1 MQSITIEKYAGC
13 KRISYTAHNE
23 PKLFMKSQLYVC
35 QYGNSTRFA
44 THFTVNHALKICIK
58 KHSWRHDDK
67 EIKCDFKK
75 DLTPNC
81 STLQRQFIKISE
93 LLEQT
98 HSIDTSKVHYLCAH
112 LKTISCRHI
121 HIQLQYVTRQRITSR
136 K

>member
-1 MQSITIEKYAGC
+1 MRILLEFINQNNSKILHCAQRLVVSSSKKYVVIMQSITIEKYAGC

-58 KHSWRHDDK
+58 KHSWRRDDK

-93 LLEQT
+93 LLE
-98 HSIDTSKVHYLCAH
+98 
-112 LKTISCRHI
+112 
-121 HIQLQYVTRQRITSR
+121 
-136 K
+136 